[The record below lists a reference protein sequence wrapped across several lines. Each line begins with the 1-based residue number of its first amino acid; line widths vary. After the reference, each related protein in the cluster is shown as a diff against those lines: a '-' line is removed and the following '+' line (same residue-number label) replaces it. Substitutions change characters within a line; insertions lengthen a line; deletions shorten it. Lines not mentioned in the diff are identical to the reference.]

1 MSQPSNA
8 APASVASSSTAPSNA
23 APSSAAPSKDAPKPP
38 PAKMLPTIDDANR
51 PFWTAAREG
60 RLVMQQCA
68 ACGHIRNPI
77 QALCPVCIS
86 AEFTWTELSGRGE
99 VFAKVVYQRAFNP
112 AWAADI
118 PYNLVLVQLDE
129 GPRMYSNVIGTPND
143 EIRVGDR
150 LRVVFEPANDE
161 ISIPR
166 FHVDR

>member
-1 MSQPSNA
+1 MSQPTSTSQQQSATA
-8 APASVASSSTAPSNA
+8 AVT
-23 APSSAAPSKDAPKPP
+23 DAPKPP

-51 PFWTAAREG
+51 PFWTAAHEG

-86 AEFTWTELSGRGE
+86 PDFGWAELSGRGE

-150 LRVVFEPANDE
+150 LRVAFEPANDE

-166 FHVDR
+166 FRVDR

>member
-1 MSQPSNA
+1 MSQPTSRSQPATA
-8 APASVASSSTAPSNA
+8 APTDA
-23 APSSAAPSKDAPKPP
+23 AKPA

-51 PFWTAAREG
+51 PFWTAAHEG

-77 QALCPVCIS
+77 QPLCPVCIS
-86 AEFTWTELSGRGE
+86 PEFTWTELSGRGE
-99 VFAKVVYQRAFNP
+99 VFAKAVYQRAFNP
-112 AWAADI
+112 AWAGDI